1 MEAGESGMGTTMGS
15 HVTVA
20 GDREQSAPPA
30 AAPRLRHQLRS
41 ISPRAALETTLIV
54 LGLLMQ
60 LEFFPHGATSDGYG
74 RYVELSQLLDKGVL
88 SGGKY
93 SLIGPLFSTPLY
105 LLGRLYHS
113 PIWAISYYNAAV
125 FAIGLLVLYL
135 LLKDAV
141 DRRLLRMFLLLLV
154 TSTMFPQ
161 STLDFFGEPFT
172 AMCVGVGLVAAVFR
186 RSWRGWVAIVLGV
199 ASTPASLVG
208 LALAAAGRMLFTRRL
223 WPLLALVLAG
233 ALVALENTIRR
244 GSPTNSGYEA
254 GFGYP
259 IVIGLISIFFS
270 YGKGL
275 IFFTPGLLLPIR
287 SRLLGPGDESSRHLY
302 QVYLLWMAFLAGLI
316 LVYSDWWAWFGGWW
330 WGPRF
335 FLIACLPASL
345 ALAVYLRTPSRSL
358 FVNVVVLVVLA
369 LSFWV
374 GINGLMFGL
383 QGLNIC
389 TRGYNY
395 LIPLCVYNP
404 QYSELWRAFLVP
416 LPFGKRD
423 VIYCAYSLVAFGYL
437 ALPVARAIGRQTR
450 DVAHTYLA
458 LGGLRAWRF

>member
-1 MEAGESGMGTTMGS
+1 MGTTVRS
-15 HVTVA
+15 HTTAA
-20 GDREQSAPPA
+20 GEREQLAAPA
-30 AAPRLRHQLRS
+30 AAARLRLRPS
-41 ISPRAALETTLIV
+41 LRHPLRGIAPRAVFETALIV
-54 LGLLMQ
+54 LGVFMQ
-60 LEFFPHGATSDGYG
+60 AAFFPHGATSDGYG
-74 RYVELSQLLDKGVL
+74 RYVELSQLLDKGIL
-88 SGGKY
+88 TSGKY

-113 PIWAISYYNAAV
+113 PSWAISYYNAAV
-125 FAIGLLVLYL
+125 FAIGLLALYL

-141 DRRLLRMFLLLLV
+141 DRRLLRIFLLLLV
-154 TSTMFPQ
+154 TTTLFPQ

-172 AMCVGVGLVAAVFR
+172 AVCVGVGLVAVVFR
-186 RSWRGWVAIVLGV
+186 RSWRGWVVIALGV
-199 ASTPASLVG
+199 ANTPASLVG
-208 LALAAAGRMLFTRRL
+208 LALAAAGRVLFARRL
-223 WPLLALVLAG
+223 WPLLAVVLAG
-233 ALVALENTIRR
+233 ALVGLENFIRR

-287 SRLLGPGDESSRHLY
+287 SRLLGAGDDASRRLY
-302 QVYLLWMAFLAGLI
+302 QVYLLWMAFLAGMI

-345 ALAVYLRTPSRSL
+345 ALAIYLRSPSHSL
-358 FVNVVVLVVLA
+358 LVNLAVLAVLA
-369 LSFWV
+369 LSIWV
-374 GINGLMFGL
+374 GINGLIFGL

-437 ALPVARAIGRQTR
+437 ALPVARAI
-450 DVAHTYLA
+450 AHQARETASAYRA
-458 LGGLRAWRF
+458 HGGLRTWRF